1 MRRFLYISD
10 NNTGNIH
17 STYYAPT
24 EDAEGAE
31 GFRVPMSL
39 GEPHAELDKS
49 GKGLDVSLQGLQLR
63 MPQKEDALLK
73 K

>member
-1 MRRFLYISD
+1 MVTWQNTANIYIALPNVGLFLHNVVIDVGSSIHLFCIS
-10 NNTGNIH
+10 
-17 STYYAPT
+17 

-49 GKGLDVSLQGLQLR
+49 GIGW
-63 MPQKEDALLK
+63 
-73 K
+73 